1 MYQSLLT
8 ELSRYGAGLCTA
20 RDLEAWVISE
30 LQTIL
35 DSNDQEAIDLANQA
49 EGVLV
54 EFSAGLM
61 PEPKLR
67 QSIEALARIGE
78 TLRLEIAEAPRGI
91 DDRIESSAIPT
102 VTRDFLDRP
111 VVDVRL
117 RRELVA

>member
-8 ELSRYGAGLCTA
+8 ELSRYAAGLSTA
-20 RDLEAWVISE
+20 RDLEAWLISE

-35 DSNDQEAIDLANQA
+35 DSNDQEAIDLANQV
-49 EGVLV
+49 EGMLV

-61 PEPKLR
+61 PEPELR
-67 QSIEALARIGE
+67 GNIEALARRGE
-78 TLRLEIAEAPRGI
+78 TLRLEIVEVPHGVE
-91 DDRIESSAIPT
+91 DSTGSSAVPT
-102 VTRDFLDRP
+102 ITRDFLDRP